1 VAAEKAGLTG
11 ARRDDAVC
19 LAVVRISAMLKS
31 VQTRHAPWFSLA
43 PLRGEGTLR
52 RAFVGLSFFAL
63 AAIAVGAA
71 HAQAPAPTATLS
83 DPAKAMVGA
92 WEISNAARDKRCA
105 VNFKADPVA
114 GGFKLEF
121 EPPCTV
127 FPSLRDVGTWIMT
140 PKEAVQLLDS
150 KGVVILD
157 FSEVENGMYEAER
170 KGEGLFFMRTQAA
183 IRAATVSPEQ
193 LFGEWTLLQE
203 AEKPLCK
210 LTLSNSPSGDNYR
223 IVVKPGCTAAINGLG
238 LTAWR
243 LEMNDLLLVGRGA
256 TWRFSESDATVWE
269 RIPPSTDPML
279 LMRQ

>member
-1 VAAEKAGLTG
+1 MMACVAVSTAYA
-11 ARRDDAVC
+11 
-19 LAVVRISAMLKS
+19 
-31 VQTRHAPWFSLA
+31 QT
-43 PLRGEGTLR
+43 
-52 RAFVGLSFFAL
+52 
-63 AAIAVGAA
+63 
-71 HAQAPAPTATLS
+71 PAPTATLS

-105 VNFKADPVA
+105 VSFKAEPVA

-150 KGVVILD
+150 KGAVILD

-203 AEKPLCK
+203 ADKPLCQ
-210 LTLSNSPSGDNYR
+210 LTLSNSSTGDNYR
-223 IVVKPGCTAAINGLG
+223 IVVKPGCAAAINGLG